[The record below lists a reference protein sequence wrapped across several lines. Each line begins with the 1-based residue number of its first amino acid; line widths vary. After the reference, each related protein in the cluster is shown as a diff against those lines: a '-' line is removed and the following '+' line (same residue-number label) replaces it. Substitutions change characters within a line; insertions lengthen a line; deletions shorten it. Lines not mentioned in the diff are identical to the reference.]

1 MIGNILNANCLEWVK
16 YSEYEYV
23 ADKKGGLYLEPTEDS
38 IIKMYNPIPVIAY
51 MMTEALNIGYASKLH
66 LLDESNLQDKVLN
79 FVRNY
84 GLLGIINTFI
94 CGGDYSADDNV
105 SFKKFEYF
113 NKETMKIKD
122 YIKLFSTFGNFNN
135 AEKDKNV
142 LSTTTMT
149 ERPLSYIFI
158 FSKEYS
164 EKYDWILSVFENMAD
179 IFNISQQN
187 RRAEFEFKDVS
198 FSLKTGTTTKLVW
211 NISSLPQAM
220 ELALGV
226 YLTDSKTLLRSCRH
240 CHQIFFTQNPRAQ
253 FCSPRCK
260 NQYNVYKSREI
271 HGR

>member
-1 MIGNILNANCLEWVK
+1 MIDNILNANCLEWIK

-23 ADKKGGLYLEPTEDS
+23 ADKKGGLYLKPTEDS
-38 IIKMYNPIPVIAY
+38 IIKMYNPIPVLAD
-51 MMTEALNIGYASKLH
+51 MMTEALNIGYASKLY
-66 LLDESNLQDKVLN
+66 LLDELKLKDKVLN

-84 GLLGIINTFI
+84 GLLGLINAFV
-94 CGGDYSADDNV
+94 CGGDYSASDKV
-105 SFKKFEYF
+105 TFKKFNYF
-113 NKETMKIKD
+113 NNEAMKTKD
-122 YIKLFSTFGNFNN
+122 YIKQFSIFGNPDN

-142 LSTTTMT
+142 LTATTMT
-149 ERPLSYIFI
+149 DRPLNYIFL

-179 IFNISQQN
+179 IFNTYRKN
-187 RRAEFEFKDVS
+187 RKAEFEFKDVS
-198 FSLKTGTTTKLVW
+198 FSLKTGATTKLVW
-211 NISSLPQAM
+211 NISSLLQAM
-220 ELALGV
+220 ELSLGA
-226 YLTDSKTLLRSCRH
+226 YLTDSKTLLCSCKH